1 MQFLATA
8 TITKPEQLVHYAELE
23 TAVLNQL
30 RAEGTVTSAY
40 RYTAKHGVVGI
51 FQHDSLASLKAEIE
65 RLPFVSEHL
74 MTFAYDEIVEL

>member
-1 MQFLATA
+1 MHFLATA
-8 TITKPEQLVHYAELE
+8 TITKPAQLAQYAELE
-23 TAVLNQL
+23 TDVLNQL

-40 RYTAKHGVVGI
+40 RYTAKQGVLGI